1 MSDSIDAV
9 SEDPDDMKPEDWVDA
24 ATISDP
30 DAKKVCP
37 MTCRVFFMIHFF
49 RSPRTGMRMHHM
61 RSSTKRP

>member
-1 MSDSIDAV
+1 MSDSVDVV

-37 MTCRVFFMIHFF
+37 TTCRLFFL
-49 RSPRTGMRMHHM
+49 
-61 RSSTKRP
+61 